1 MVLIVC
7 QTSIQ
12 QHNHRAC
19 KPASAAV
26 VSPHQQHCFAAG
38 DHNVSC
44 MLLTWT
50 KASLPMPSACPSVC
64 APLQYVPSVYVL
76 LSTAI
81 IVAVRQ
87 WPALAFL
94 YLGTYS
100 SWVYLRFFQQQPES
114 TVCGDP
120 SEDFKFSSFFPD
132 FLAPPLDAVGSVV
145 VRVLR
150 LQAGASAEAKPLLPV
165 AQTALGSNSAD
176 ANRRRC
182 VSVWGHHVGSGP
194 GSSNRQDAHGGGA
207 GSSGC
212 RLRLCCP
219 DAQQH
224 SLRGSSR
231 RYRWVISQQV
241 LVALTVAP

>member
-1 MVLIVC
+1 VN

-12 QHNHRAC
+12 QYNYRTC
-19 KPASAAV
+19 KPASPAV
-26 VSPHQQHCFAAG
+26 VSARQQHCFAAG
-38 DHNVSC
+38 NHNVLC

-50 KASLPMPSACPSVC
+50 KALSPMPSACPSVC
-64 APLQYVPSVYVL
+64 LPLQYVPSVYVL

-81 IVAVRQ
+81 IVALRQ

-120 SEDFKFSSFFPD
+120 SEDFRFSSFFPD
-132 FLAPPLDAVGSVV
+132 FLAPPLDAVGSVL

-176 ANRRRC
+176 ANRRRY
-182 VSVWGHHVGSGP
+182 VSVWGHHVGVRGW
-194 GSSNRQDAHGGGA
+194 
-207 GSSGC
+207 
-212 RLRLCCP
+212 
-219 DAQQH
+219 QQH
-224 SLRGSSR
+224 LPGCTRG
-231 RYRWVISQQV
+231 WCWQ
-241 LVALTVAP
+241 